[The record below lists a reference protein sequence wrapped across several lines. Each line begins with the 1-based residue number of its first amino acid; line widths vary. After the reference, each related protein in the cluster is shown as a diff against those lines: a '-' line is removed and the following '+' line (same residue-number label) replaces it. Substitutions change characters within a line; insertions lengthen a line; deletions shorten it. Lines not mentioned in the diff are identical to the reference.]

1 MYLLDTDTASAA
13 LKGVV
18 WIDRRL
24 KSMSAGAWCI
34 SAITRAELRY
44 GVARRP
50 GATALAKVVGA
61 FLAIA
66 RTEAWDRRAADVH
79 GRLRAAL
86 AASGQPIG
94 DFDEM
99 IAAHALATDAILV
112 TGNLAHFGR
121 IPDLRVENWL
131 R

>member
-13 LKGVV
+13 LKGVRSV
-18 WIDRRL
+18 DRRL
-24 KSMSAGAWCI
+24 YSIPAGGWCI
-34 SAITRAELRY
+34 SAITRSELRF
-44 GVARRP
+44 GIARRP
-50 GATALAKVVGA
+50 AATALAKVVDA

-86 AASGQPIG
+86 AAAGRPIG

-99 IAAHALATDAILV
+99 IAAHALATNSILV
-112 TGNLAHFGR
+112 TGNLEHFRR
-121 IPDLRVENWL
+121 IPELRLENWL

>member
-13 LKGVV
+13 LKGVAG
-18 WIDRRL
+18 IDRRL
-24 KSMSAGAWCI
+24 TTMPTGAWCI

-50 GATALAKVVGA
+50 GAIVLAKVVDA

-86 AASGQPIG
+86 AARGQPIG
-94 DFDEM
+94 DLDEM
-99 IAAHALATDAILV
+99 IAAHALATNAILV
-112 TGNLAHFGR
+112 TANTTHFAR
-121 IPDLRVENWL
+121 IPDLRLENWL

>member
-13 LKGVV
+13 LKGVARV
-18 WIDRRL
+18 DRRL
-24 KSMSAGAWCI
+24 RSIAAGGWCI
-34 SAITRAELRY
+34 SAITRAELRF

-50 GATALAKVVGA
+50 GATALAKVVHA

-66 RTEAWDRRAADVH
+66 RTEAWDLRAADVH
-79 GRLRAAL
+79 GQLRAAL
-86 AASGQPIG
+86 AAAGQPIG

-99 IAAHALATDAILV
+99 IAAHALATDSILV
-112 TGNLAHFGR
+112 TGNVAHFRR
-121 IPDLRVENWL
+121 IPDLRLENWL